1 MKQKQLN
8 RNRLLYMVL
17 VVVTMLLGIL
27 SRKVEGLSILIGAY
41 AGDTLWAMMVFLGL
55 AFLFKRKSTVWIALG
70 ALIFSFGIEVSQLYH
85 APWIDAIRA
94 TTLGGLILGYGFLW
108 SDLACYTVGVILG
121 SLLDCGVGMIGS
133 KK

>member
-1 MKQKQLN
+1 
-8 RNRLLYMVL
+8 MVL